1 MPRPPARLFLAAIG
15 LAAACSVAA
24 APRTYT
30 LPEHGVLHRDVPDDW
45 RDEFTQG
52 AHRRAPTVTLGPRS
66 GANSDILIGV
76 PWSTKDHPKVT
87 DLDSLRSNV
96 EAAAKSAEQQ
106 STEGTLSVRELPG
119 SQGRGF
125 QVAATDAAPN
135 PGAYNYM
142 AQGLVQ
148 VGTVALA
155 FTALTNDGED
165 DVVKT
170 ALAIVKSAS
179 HQADRK

>member
-30 LPEHGVLHRDVPDDW
+30 LPEHGVL
-45 RDEFTQG
+45 
-52 AHRRAPTVTLGPRS
+52 
-66 GANSDILIGV
+66 
-76 PWSTKDHPKVT
+76 WSTKDHPKVT